1 MTSHAERAA
10 EWIYNGLW
18 GVLVSWFNVPRD
30 PPTLPAAPGEEVRSL
45 KPSRQYLKYRKL
57 YFWVG
62 LTIFD
67 FSILAG
73 HEEKSLPL
81 RGLSELDETM
91 RGLTLETMLRP
102 PVSRYLEVQG
112 NSAII
117 PPFHIRSA

>member
-1 MTSHAERAA
+1 MDLQIRYDEAS
-10 EWIYNGLW
+10 
-18 GVLVSWFNVPRD
+18 D
-30 PPTLPAAPGEEVRSL
+30 TLLLAFGPKRSATGIEL
-45 KPSRQYLKYRKL
+45 NENLLLRVDKVAREP
-57 YFWVG
+57 VG